1 MNTNNNFSIE
11 SSNSYSRALYELSS
25 ENKCLDLIE
34 NQAVSLVKLI
44 FESEDFNQLIKN
56 PTIKYNDQINI
67 INIISEKFKFDDL
80 LKKFLNFLIF
90 KRRLFYLKKILN
102 DFLNICSNKR
112 GEIQAKLTVAKELNS
127 SEIERIKNQ
136 LNDTFGTNIKINYLY
151 NPNLIG
157 GLIIQVG
164 SVMVDTSIKNKL
176 QKIENKMVEV

>member
-67 INIISEKFKFDDL
+67 INIISEKF
-80 LKKFLNFLIF
+80 
-90 KRRLFYLKKILN
+90 
-102 DFLNICSNKR
+102 
-112 GEIQAKLTVAKELNS
+112 
-127 SEIERIKNQ
+127 
-136 LNDTFGTNIKINYLY
+136 LY
-151 NPNLIG
+151 Y
-157 GLIIQVG
+157 
-164 SVMVDTSIKNKL
+164 
-176 QKIENKMVEV
+176 